1 MPNNHPS
8 LDKAT
13 SKKIE
18 KPWGHEILFAHTDR
32 YAGKLLFIKKGH
44 RLSLQ
49 YHVKKDEAFYVQ
61 TGRAQVD
68 LETADGEKSCVILEP
83 GDALRLVPGIRHRTA
98 ALEDTVIFEV
108 STAELDDVVRLSD
121 DYGRTPEK

>member
-1 MPNNHPS
+1 
-8 LDKAT
+8 LAKAT

-18 KPWGHEILFAHTDR
+18 KPWGHEILFAHTER

-61 TGRAQVD
+61 SGKAQVD
-68 LETADGEKSCVILEP
+68 LETADGEKACVILEP

-121 DYGRTPEK
+121 DY